1 MIRNKRYKEILIGH
15 RIEVFAILCLFG
27 LCLANAFSI
36 SKSRK
41 HRPNTQNERIYLVH
55 SDELKYDMY
64 GTVPDAQIAK
74 GHVRFRHRG
83 ATLSCDSAYFYQ
95 QSNSMKAFGHVHFS
109 QGDTLSLKCDRA
121 YYDGMEQQM
130 EARNNV
136 VLKHR
141 GQTLLT
147 DSLNY
152 DRLYGYA
159 YFFEGGRII
168 DGKDKLSSD
177 WGEYHLDTRQAVF
190 YFKVRLRSTD
200 RLIEGDTLYYDMR
213 KSTAHLVGPSKITQG
228 SSIVN
233 TSNGYFNTKTDKAQL
248 YGRSTI
254 IDKQKSITGDSLYY
268 DKKTGWAEGMGNVI
282 YTDNENK
289 NRLDCGYMRYNE
301 QTGYGFATNRAL
313 VRDYSQK
320 DTLYL
325 HSDTMSIYTFN
336 INTDSVYRK
345 IHCYDHVK
353 AYRVDMQ
360 AICDSLVFSSQDSCM
375 TMYKDP
381 ITWNG
386 GRQLL
391 GEQIKVYMN
400 DSTIRMA
407 KVIGQA
413 LSVEKVDDKNHY
425 NQISSKNMEAYFENG
440 NLKMSTAIGNVK
452 VIFYPQDDKDSTLI
466 GLNYTETDTMKMYL
480 TAQRQLDKIWMPKA
494 QGTLYPMTQ
503 IPPQKYKLEE
513 FAWFEDLRPIDK
525 DDVFEWRGK
534 NKGELLKQ
542 QVRHKAP
549 LLEIE
554 SKGVKEE

>member
-41 HRPNTQNERIYLVH
+41 HRPNTQDERIYLVH

-313 VRDYSQK
+313 VRD
-320 DTLYL
+320 
-325 HSDTMSIYTFN
+325 
-336 INTDSVYRK
+336 
-345 IHCYDHVK
+345 
-353 AYRVDMQ
+353 
-360 AICDSLVFSSQDSCM
+360 
-375 TMYKDP
+375 
-381 ITWNG
+381 
-386 GRQLL
+386 
-391 GEQIKVYMN
+391 
-400 DSTIRMA
+400 
-407 KVIGQA
+407 
-413 LSVEKVDDKNHY
+413 
-425 NQISSKNMEAYFENG
+425 
-440 NLKMSTAIGNVK
+440 
-452 VIFYPQDDKDSTLI
+452 
-466 GLNYTETDTMKMYL
+466 
-480 TAQRQLDKIWMPKA
+480 
-494 QGTLYPMTQ
+494 
-503 IPPQKYKLEE
+503 
-513 FAWFEDLRPIDK
+513 
-525 DDVFEWRGK
+525 
-534 NKGELLKQ
+534 
-542 QVRHKAP
+542 
-549 LLEIE
+549 
-554 SKGVKEE
+554 